1 MRMTRG
7 KGDPKQM
14 HRHFLLR
21 NGNEEAYE
29 CHRDPFRIKSAPI
42 RTLETSQTKT
52 ERQHSS
58 SHGKTGDKIFIKMH
72 LERTHKPINKK
83 QTHRAANVGARQS
96 KKRGMGGNITFKQSL
111 RSHDDDKTAYITK
124 QHFLN
129 ETANREY
136 IGTASEQPSRVQTRL
151 TGHFCIGHKHRLKEE
166 EGGREDPHR
175 LAPFA

>member
-1 MRMTRG
+1 M
-7 KGDPKQM
+7 
-14 HRHFLLR
+14 
-21 NGNEEAYE
+21 
-29 CHRDPFRIKSAPI
+29 
-42 RTLETSQTKT
+42 
-52 ERQHSS
+52 
-58 SHGKTGDKIFIKMH
+58 
-72 LERTHKPINKK
+72 LERDN
-83 QTHRAANVGARQS
+83 Q

-166 EGGREDPHR
+166 EGGREDTHR
-175 LAPFA
+175 LAPFAVTITERVSDRERLRDT